1 VAHSGS
7 DETEPRRTRQRIIA
21 SLSRPSTLLFVAS
34 LALGLA
40 LRIWLTWSE
49 AFKPDSDTSVVYLM
63 SRHIAQG
70 EFPIMFWGQQ
80 YGGTTLQTV
89 AGLVML
95 VTGPSWRVLAIVSAL
110 FFLAATIVLRQ
121 LAVRALGV
129 VWGDLAGIL
138 MWFPLSV
145 ALLRN
150 VTDPGFYGPSLL
162 YGLLVLYLGL
172 SPTRRSRSVVGWAL
186 LGAFAGLA
194 LWTSPASVGLA
205 APGVLLALWSDR
217 RWLRWLIA
225 LAAGAMTGSPW
236 LVQSLQNH
244 MGTLA
249 LRWIHSESFASIFTS
264 LIPAAVPFGVDERV
278 FLIPAAVPFGVDERV
293 AFVVTLLSFAAVAG
307 TVWFGVRRG
316 DLASLCIGAGTV
328 LLIATLVL
336 GAGIRLD
343 PRSVRYIALLVPGFA
358 YAAALLLSRWR
369 RTWLMPVVAVAAI
382 VATIGSLGF
391 HGGLE
396 PAKSGPYEPGLVP
409 VASYL
414 KENKVEHAYG
424 SYWLA
429 YSLTAM
435 TEEEITVAPTV
446 SRRYDP
452 YETEAAAQHPMA
464 VIVYKDQATDVMLQ
478 STPGLPAATRRTIGV
493 YTVYL
498 YSESFDIYSLPVGLF

>member
-7 DETEPRRTRQRIIA
+7 DQTGSKGTRQGIIA
-21 SLSRPSTLLFVAS
+21 SLLRPSTVLFVGS
-34 LALGLA
+34 MALGLA

-49 AFKPDSDTSVVYLM
+49 AFKLDSDTSVVYLM
-63 SRHIAQG
+63 SRHVAQG
-70 EFPIMFWGQQ
+70 QFPSFFWGQQ

-95 VTGPSWRVLAIVSAL
+95 LTGPSWRVLAIVSAL

-145 ALLRN
+145 ALLKN
-150 VTDPGFYGPSLL
+150 LTDPGFYGPSLL

-172 SPTRRSRSVVGWAL
+172 SPTRQSRSVVGWAL

-225 LAAGAMTGSPW
+225 LAAGAMTGLPW

-249 LRWIHSESFASIFTS
+249 LRGSHSESFASIFTS
-264 LIPAAVPFGVDERV
+264 
-278 FLIPAAVPFGVDERV
+278 LIPAAVPFGVDERV

-343 PRSVRYIALLVPGFA
+343 PGSVRYIALLVPGFA

-396 PAKSGPYEPGLVP
+396 PAKSGPYDSGLVP

-435 TEEEITVAPTV
+435 TEEEITVAPTLI
-446 SRRYDP
+446 RRYDP

-478 STPGLPAATRRTIGV
+478 STPGLPTATRRTIGA
-493 YTVYL
+493 YTVFL
-498 YSESFDIYSLPVGLF
+498 YSGGFDIYSMPVGLF